1 MDNNK
6 QEEQHQLVQT
16 ESITPIVDDISQA
29 QIAEQEE
36 DEATTEE
43 IREIVHNLVNKL
55 PLVEQQQQQQ
65 QHETSLQLSIT
76 AATTTTTNEP
86 AVAKIEPITHNET
99 DKSETKGGLTDIM
112 LLNHELNTMDSNSIL
127 IQHLFSNTEL
137 DSKKL

>member
-55 PLVEQQQQQQ
+55 PLVEQQQQ
-65 QHETSLQLSIT
+65 HETSLQLSIT
-76 AATTTTTNEP
+76 AATTTTTTNEP